1 MDRFIT
7 PIKNKTGFDLGTG
20 GDSPMGHLLR
30 RNLFSPQER
39 GRLLQQ
45 PSWRNTGK
53 PAFRQVGVYFES
65 EGPLEPTRTSP
76 KSPNRLPHHIL
87 DAPVQNNI
95 ISDFYSSPID
105 WKKENL
111 ALSIGSEV
119 YSLRLAPDGTRKIKD
134 KATLVF
140 RDDREEFRTVRYSNT
155 GDLAMLGRRYMTV
168 CRRDVS
174 ICAFPLLCRNATKQ
188 SLSLEWVDEN
198 CVAYVQNRHKIELCD
213 IRGGSRA
220 PLRFHTSKVVA
231 MKSKPD
237 GRFLATSDNKN
248 QVAIWDLRMLK
259 HQKPLQTLL
268 HQAAVKAMDWNHSML
283 LTGGG
288 QADRGIHV
296 WNAQLGQHTAMAN
309 TGSQVTS
316 AYWSPC
322 GGEMVTTHGD
332 LMQNRVRRWQFKHGN
347 IVDCGFHSM
356 PRNGRDTAAVMNSEK
371 THLAVLNAREL
382 ISIYCNVFQTPKAK
396 ASADAVWNRVIR

>member
-7 PIKNKTGFDLGTG
+7 PIKNKTGFDLGTR
-20 GDSPMGHLLR
+20 GDSPMEDLLR

-39 GRLLQQ
+39 GRVLQQ
-45 PSWRNTGK
+45 PSWKNGGK
-53 PAFRQVGVYFES
+53 PAFRQAGIYFES
-65 EGPLEPTRTSP
+65 EGPQEPIRTPP
-76 KSPNRLPHHIL
+76 KSPNRLPHHVL
-87 DAPVQNNI
+87 DAPVQSNI

-111 ALSIGSEV
+111 ALSIGSNV
-119 YSLRLAPDGTRKIKD
+119 YSLRLAPDGTRKIQD

-174 ICAFPLLCRNATKQ
+174 ICAFPLLSVHRNSTKR
-188 SLSLEWVDEN
+188 SLALEWMDEN
-198 CVAYVQNRHKIELCD
+198 CVAYAHRRHKIELCD

-220 PLRFHTSKVVA
+220 PLRFHTSKIIA

-237 GRFLATSDNKN
+237 GRFLATSDNDN

-259 HQKPLQTLL
+259 DQKPLQTLL

-288 QADRGIHV
+288 QADRGLHV
-296 WNAQLGQHTAMAN
+296 WNTQTGKHSAMVN

-322 GGEMVTTHGD
+322 GGK
-332 LMQNRVRRWQFKHGN
+332 W
-347 IVDCGFHSM
+347 
-356 PRNGRDTAAVMNSEK
+356 
-371 THLAVLNAREL
+371 
-382 ISIYCNVFQTPKAK
+382 
-396 ASADAVWNRVIR
+396 